1 MKEFL
6 DFSAEWNVGKI
17 CSPVCCSSAYA
28 ILNNVMIN
36 YFRNN
41 DLF

>member
-1 MKEFL
+1 MREFL

-17 CSPVCCSSAYA
+17 RSSVCCSQAYD
-28 ILNNVMIN
+28 ILYNVFVY